1 MNNQDDEFS
10 SDDERYYQAGLDFL
24 RNKMEEELIKEIQV
38 RNTEKKIH
46 KLFLGTHGF
55 G

>member
-24 RNKMEEELIKEIQV
+24 RNKMEEELIEEIQV
-38 RNTEKKIH
+38 RNTENWISVNFTK
-46 KLFLGTHGF
+46 
-55 G
+55 

>member
-1 MNNQDDEFS
+1 MNNKDDEFS

-24 RNKMEEELIKEIQV
+24 RNKMEEELMKEIQV
-38 RNTEKKIH
+38 RNTIKKIH
-46 KLFLGTHGF
+46 QIILDTHEF